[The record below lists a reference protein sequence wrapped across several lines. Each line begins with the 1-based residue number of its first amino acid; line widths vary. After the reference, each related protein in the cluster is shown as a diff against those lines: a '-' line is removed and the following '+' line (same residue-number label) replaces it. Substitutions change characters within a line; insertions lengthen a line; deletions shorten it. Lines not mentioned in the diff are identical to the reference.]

1 MLLRCVSYVVS
12 TQALTP
18 RDLFCEMHF
27 VWRAAEVAPLFHRN
41 LRTKW
46 DLQARECTVRVH
58 TLPIND
64 EVQLLRAIE
73 IVDEYGDCRLICQQ

>member
-1 MLLRCVSYVVS
+1 MLLRWVSYVVS

-58 TLPIND
+58 TLL
-64 EVQLLRAIE
+64 QLLRAIE